1 MGGLRRRRN
10 TKQQTRCKHH
20 TNRDKKR
27 NANAR
32 QKVLA
37 FDAAERQTG
46 GGRAKT
52 SRKWGHSIMQTT
64 TSDEKHWGGGGGK
77 KATAIPLRHVKPS
90 GSDSETTALIDRRE
104 RSTRRFR
111 GGRKYNSQERH
122 RTDRRASANEQRNDH
137 SLVSFY
143 GQRHCVCDAVRGGNK
158 NRLIRGGSN
167 GAITEHAQRRHAY
180 NSI

>member
-32 QKVLA
+32 QEVLA

-46 GGRAKT
+46 GGRAKM
-52 SRKWGHSIMQTT
+52 SRKWHSIMQTT

-111 GGRKYNSQERH
+111 GGRKYNSQEKH
-122 RTDRRASANEQRNDH
+122 RTDRRTSANEKRNDH

-143 GQRHCVCDAVRGGNK
+143 GQRHCVCDAVRE
-158 NRLIRGGSN
+158 RGR
-167 GAITEHAQRRHAY
+167 E
-180 NSI
+180 